1 MFCQV
6 PWSRKEILIQMT
18 HSDCLPL
25 ISQLQHMCSFTPLL
39 TNPHS
44 PCIYQLL
51 DDIQSAFSLRLVFCN
66 LCSNLWDKRG
76 VFMNVKRT
84 HKGEVV
90 QPAREKVLEDA
101 SSSMTNFSILFQ
113 VNFTQ
118 EHFVVAVCSH
128 SRELQQLQINLSH
141 LSKALLKAAPN
152 LSRLLN
158 RASHLL
164 T

>member
-1 MFCQV
+1 
-6 PWSRKEILIQMT
+6 MT
-18 HSDCLPL
+18 HNDCLPL

-101 SSSMTNFSILFQ
+101 SYSMTNFSILFQ